1 MQNGPTVAVVGAGLV
16 GESLIAELRRRDFPL
31 KELRVLARSARR
43 ASLAGDE
50 FEVGVAEP
58 DAFEGVD
65 LALFAGTEGEKGAA
79 VQLARE
85 AIARG
90 AIVVDN
96 GSDFRLD
103 PEVPLVVPEVNAEAV
118 ESHRGVIANPNCS
131 TIQLVVTL
139 APIAREF
146 GLKKVV
152 VSTYQAVS
160 GAGRGGVEALEAHK
174 GIVANPNCSTIQ
186 LAVTLAPLA
195 LEFGLKKV
203 VVSTYQAVSGAG
215 RGGVEALES
224 GREDAF
230 PKPIVGNAIP
240 LIGGVGEDG
249 YTTEEKKMTEESR
262 KILSLPDLQVFPTAV
277 RIPVHTGHS
286 ESVYV
291 ETERG
296 VDLAEVLEVL
306 AGTPGVSFSGE
317 AADYPT
323 PLEFAGNPQVAVGR
337 VRVEGNVIEYWCV
350 SDNLLKGAATNA
362 VQIAEYLAGAAS
374 GVPSASGASAARA

>member
-1 MQNGPTVAVVGAGLV
+1 MPEGLTVAVVGAGLV

-43 ASLAGDE
+43 ATLAGEE

-90 AIVVDN
+90 AIVIDN

-103 PEVPLVVPEVNAEAV
+103 PEVPLVVPEVNAEALQD
-118 ESHRGVIANPNCS
+118 HNGIIANPNCS
-131 TIQLVVTL
+131 TIQMVVSL

-146 GLKKVV
+146 GVSKVV

-160 GAGRGGVEALEAHK
+160 GAGR
-174 GIVANPNCSTIQ
+174 S
-186 LAVTLAPLA
+186 
-195 LEFGLKKV
+195 
-203 VVSTYQAVSGAG
+203 
-215 RGGVEALES
+215 GVEALES

-230 PKPIVGNAIP
+230 PKPIQGNAIP

-249 YTTEEKKMTEESR
+249 YTTEEAKMRQESR
-262 KILSLPDLQVFPTAV
+262 KILSLPDLPVFPTAV

-291 ETERG
+291 ETERD
-296 VDLAEVLEVL
+296 VSLQEVLEVL
-306 AGTPGVSFSGE
+306 REAPGISFSGDAADFPTPIEAAGEPGVS
-317 AADYPT
+317 
-323 PLEFAGNPQVAVGR
+323 VGR
-337 VRVEGNVIEYWCV
+337 
-350 SDNLLKGAATNA
+350 
-362 VQIAEYLAGAAS
+362 
-374 GVPSASGASAARA
+374 

>member
-1 MQNGPTVAVVGAGLV
+1 MPEGYTVAVVGAGLV
-16 GESLIAELRRRDFPL
+16 GERLVAELRRRDFPL
-31 KELRVLARSARR
+31 KDLRVLARSARR
-43 ASLAGDE
+43 SVLAGE
-50 FEVGVAEP
+50 TFEVGVAEP
-58 DAFEGVD
+58 EAFEGVEF
-65 LALFAGTEGEKGAA
+65 ALFAGTEGEKGAA

-85 AIARG
+85 AISRG
-90 AIVVDN
+90 AIVIDN

-103 PEVPLVVPEVNAEAV
+103 PEVPLVVPEVNAEA
-118 ESHRGVIANPNCS
+118 
-131 TIQLVVTL
+131 
-139 APIAREF
+139 
-146 GLKKVV
+146 
-152 VSTYQAVS
+152 
-160 GAGRGGVEALEAHK
+160 LEAHK
-174 GIVANPNCSTIQ
+174 GVVANPNCSTIQ

-195 LEFGLKKV
+195 REFGLRKV

-249 YTTEEKKMTEESR
+249 YTTEEKKMKEESR
-262 KILSLPDLQVFPTAV
+262 KILSLPDLPVFPTAV

-291 ETERG
+291 ETERD
-296 VDLAEVLEVL
+296 VDLSGVLEVL
-306 AGTPGVSFSGE
+306 GAAPGVSFSGD

-323 PLEFAGNPQVAVGR
+323 PLEAAGDPKVSVGR
-337 VRVEGNVIEYWCV
+337 VRVEGNAIEYWCV

-362 VQIAEYLAGAAS
+362 VQIAEYLAGARI
-374 GVPSASGASAARA
+374 GVPSASASASGARA

>member
-1 MQNGPTVAVVGAGLV
+1 VVRVKTGLTVAVVGAGLV
-16 GESLIAELRRRDFPL
+16 GERLVAELKRRDFPL

-43 ASLAGDE
+43 ATLAGEE

-58 DAFEGVD
+58 EAFEGVD

-103 PEVPLVVPEVNAEAV
+103 PEVPLVVPEVNAEAL
-118 ESHRGVIANPNCS
+118 EAHKGVIANPNCS

-160 GAGRGGVEALEAHK
+160 GAGRSGVEALE
-174 GIVANPNCSTIQ
+174 N
-186 LAVTLAPLA
+186 
-195 LEFGLKKV
+195 
-203 VVSTYQAVSGAG
+203 
-215 RGGVEALES
+215 

-230 PKPIVGNAIP
+230 PKAIAGNAIP
-240 LIGGVGEDG
+240 LIGGIGEDG
-249 YTTEEKKMTEESR
+249 YTTEEKKMKEESR
-262 KILSLPDLQVFPTAV
+262 KILSLPDLPVFPTAV

-291 ETERG
+291 ETERD
-296 VDLAEVLEVL
+296 VSLPEVVEVLRE
-306 AGTPGVSFSGE
+306 APGVSFSGD
-317 AADYPT
+317 AADFPT
-323 PLEFAGNPQVAVGR
+323 PIEVAGEPGVFVGR
-337 VRVEGNVIEYWCV
+337 VRVDEGAIEYWCV

-362 VQIAEYLAGAAS
+362 VQIAESLVGAA
-374 GVPSASGASAARA
+374 ARV